1 MSDESLI
8 QNQQVGSSRDVV
20 EQHQMMAQGGEIPE
34 EDITLTSTTQ
44 AEPDLESGV
53 EGESIGGPLGLRE
66 RITREVKAVG
76 RHFNLLDILFR
87 KNVQRTAYL
96 QHGAS
101 FDGVFSN
108 LSAKPDTANQDQVAE
123 NDTPPTYEEAAIDMA
138 PSYYG
143 VDDDGSGLYYNE
155 ICIEGLPTGNIAN
168 FVWNMVVSTS
178 FQFVGF
184 LITYILHT
192 SHAAKQGSRF
202 GLGLTMIGYGYSM
215 IPNDVRSKVGKDNE
229 LDRVEVPDPNDY
241 DDLHLYSRP
250 TSQDEFQSTLS
261 EGSTD
266 DGQRLPAL
274 AVVVGLF
281 GAFVS
286 AKSIY
291 DYIRV
296 KKMESKYMSQDR
308 T

>member
-1 MSDESLI
+1 MSDENLLQS
-8 QNQQVGSSRDVV
+8 QQVGSSRDVV
-20 EQHQMMAQGGEIPE
+20 EQPQALSQGGEVSNGDSMLSGTNADE
-34 EDITLTSTTQ
+34 H
-44 AEPDLESGV
+44 DLESGI
-53 EGESIGGPLGLRE
+53 EGQPIGGTLGLRE
-66 RITREVKAVG
+66 RITREVKTVG

-108 LSAKPDTANQDQVAE
+108 LSAKPDTASQEQAAE

-202 GLGLTMIGYGYSM
+202 GLGLTMMGYGYSM
-215 IPNDVRSKVGKDNE
+215 IPNDVRSKVGKDNA

-261 EGSTD
+261 EGVAD
-266 DGQRLPAL
+266 EAQKLPVL
-274 AVVVGLF
+274 AILVGLF

-291 DYIRV
+291 DYVMV
-296 KKMESKYMSQDR
+296 KKMERRYMSQDR